1 MALNEITMIQ
11 PQGFC
16 SGVVKSIQMV
26 QQLRKDNPDVKITVL
41 GWLVHNEHVIS
52 DLEKM
57 RIDTIDDKGKD
68 RLDLIDQIDEGVVIL
83 TAHGTNPK
91 VKLKALKKG
100 LQVIDTTCVYVKQI
114 ETNILQ
120 AINDGYE
127 VIYIGK
133 RTHPETVAALSL
145 NPSIIFIEKVEDLDK
160 LDKTK
165 KYYATNQT
173 TLSIIDIE
181 DIYQKLENNYDVVID
196 NEICLA
202 TNLRQ
207 RAVLDLRGCTL
218 VVVVGDKRSN
228 NSLRLVDVAQSCGME
243 AVLISEP
250 SEVNKAMLMP
260 HRMKIGLTGGAST
273 PKKIIDAVKSRMEE
287 LLDTE

>member
-228 NSLRLVDVAQSCGME
+228 NSLRLVDVAKSCGME
-243 AVLISEP
+243 SVLISEP